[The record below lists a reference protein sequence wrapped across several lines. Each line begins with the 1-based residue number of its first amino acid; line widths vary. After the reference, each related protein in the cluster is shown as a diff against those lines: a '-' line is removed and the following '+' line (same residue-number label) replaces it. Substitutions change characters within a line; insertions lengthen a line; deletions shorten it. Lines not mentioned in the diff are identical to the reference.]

1 MDTRKQDRPYQH
13 KNHQNSSSGRRCSFI
28 LGLIYVGVSLTVL
41 ALTMIAFFNNTMR
54 YNLLKREGI
63 TAAGVITKKIHNEP
77 NPLSRRKSHYFY
89 VVYQYTALVN
99 GSPAHFETTKEV
111 RSDLYFRYQVGQ
123 AIEILYVASDPKI
136 SAIKADLK
144 PEPLSSIPLTL
155 IIVAFVV
162 LFGYGGVKGMLDALD
177 A

>member
-13 KNHQNSSSGRRCSFI
+13 KNHQNSSSGRGCSFI

-41 ALTMIAFFNNTMR
+41 ALAMIAFFNNTMR
-54 YNLLKREGI
+54 YDLLKREGI
-63 TAAGVITKKIHNEP
+63 TATGVITKKTHNET
-77 NPLSRRKSHYFY
+77 NPLSRREFHHYYF
-89 VVYQYTALVN
+89 VYQYTALVN

-123 AIEILYVASDPKI
+123 AIEILYVASDPNI
-136 SAIKADLK
+136 SDIKADLK